1 MKLLDRDFFA
11 GELTR
16 QIYFS
21 KVLLFKFQTTSFFLS
36 VFLRRQLRMHTA
48 LNLIK
53 APLKK
58 CQTGILKYSACI
70 LKERNQN
77 GYLLVEWQAEAQQ
90 YEQKRHGGH
99 KLKQFFI
106 KKSLEKG
113 LPPFQLYG
121 VALLNLR
128 QLIAHTCRTGHQ
140 ICKMHAQY
148 ERSFSEMISRR
159 AHQRRVNSMC
169 GRVEG

>member
-1 MKLLDRDFFA
+1 MFLK
-11 GELTR
+11 
-16 QIYFS
+16 Y
-21 KVLLFKFQTTSFFLS
+21 VLLFKFQTTSFFLS

-77 GYLLVEWQAEAQQ
+77 GYLLVEWQAGAQQ
-90 YEQKRHGGH
+90 YEQKIHGGH

-113 LPPFQLYG
+113 LPPFWLYG
-121 VALLNLR
+121 VALLHLDSLSHTFVELAIRFVKCPHNTKEVLVDEHTKDGSTGSR
-128 QLIAHTCRTGHQ
+128 VLILASS
-140 ICKMHAQY
+140 AP
-148 ERSFSEMISRR
+148 
-159 AHQRRVNSMC
+159 NPL
-169 GRVEG
+169 

>member
-1 MKLLDRDFFA
+1 MKVLDQDFFA

-16 QIYFS
+16 QICFS
-21 KVLLFKFQTTSFFLS
+21 KVRPFVQIPNDFIFFLS

-77 GYLLVEWQAEAQQ
+77 GYLLVEWQAGAQQ
-90 YEQKRHGGH
+90 YEQKIHGGH

-106 KKSLEKG
+106 NKSLEKG
-113 LPPFQLYG
+113 LPPFWLYG
-121 VALLNLR
+121 VALLHLDS
-128 QLIAHTCRTGHQ
+128 LSHT
-140 ICKMHAQY
+140 
-148 ERSFSEMISRR
+148 F
-159 AHQRRVNSMC
+159 
-169 GRVEG
+169 VELAIRFVKCLHNTKGVWVK